1 MKQITV
7 REDWATCWQVRRRPR
22 LDRRVVTDLSGE
34 DDKTFTSDDRLD
46 RDVFDLLRS
55 IALAAKHSTAQ
66 HNTYCYNVFNT
77 DSYLLT

>member
-7 REDWATCWQVRRRPR
+7 RDRWDPLLLAGRAVDV
-22 LDRRVVTDLSGE
+22 DRRVVTDLSGE